1 MVYHVASE
9 EVYTK
14 GQIKSKGG
22 LVRRRFSQKTNEQ
35 ICFVCREKQKSKQNK
50 FGVGFLG
57 ESMARQSAF
66 NFI

>member
-35 ICFVCREKQKSKQNK
+35 ICFPGRE
-50 FGVGFLG
+50 
-57 ESMARQSAF
+57 E
-66 NFI
+66 